1 VSTLDRY
8 RCEEVFRRVDDFLD
22 RELKPAEV
30 PLVEKHLETCVACAR
45 EYAYEQAVL
54 DIVREKLR
62 RVAVPSDVRERITR
76 RLVTD
81 R

>member
-1 VSTLDRY
+1 
-8 RCEEVFRRVDDFLD
+8 
-22 RELKPAEV
+22 
-30 PLVEKHLETCVACAR
+30 VEKHLETCVACAR

-62 RVAVPSDVRERITR
+62 RVAVPSEVRERIAR

>member
-1 VSTLDRY
+1 M
-8 RCEEVFRRVDDFLD
+8 DDFLD

-62 RVAVPSDVRERITR
+62 RVAVPNEVRERITS
-76 RLVTD
+76 RLVPG

>member
-1 VSTLDRY
+1 VSKLDRY
-8 RCEEVFRRVDDFLD
+8 RCEEVFRRMDDFLD

-30 PLVEKHLETCVACAR
+30 PLVEKHLETCVACAS

-62 RVAVPSDVRERITR
+62 RVALPSEVRERITR
-76 RLVTD
+76 RLTP
-81 R
+81 RR